1 MSNTDQTPE
10 QHAEKMVRI
19 IQKGGSIF
27 CHRDDEHLFLN
38 KGIPYTIDQHGV
50 IERGCFIACVDSNLS
65 PNLDIM
71 VKASLE
77 YLRIC
82 PEGKDEVSWSGPY

>member
-1 MSNTDQTPE
+1 MSNTDLTPE

-38 KGIPYTIDQHGV
+38 RGIPYTVDKHGV
-50 IERGCFIACVDSNLS
+50 IEKGSFIACGDNNLA
-65 PNLDIM
+65 PDLDVM
-71 VKASLE
+71 VKASLDG
-77 YLRIC
+77 LQAIA
-82 PEGKDEVSWSGPY
+82 EGDTEISWSGPY